1 MVGMVYRRCTL
12 RCGLAAPAGLGS
24 IAAMLLLAPPAAA
37 QLTPFGQPSQP
48 VQLQQAP
55 FQTIPAAPPA
65 GTYQTTP
72 SNYAAAPGAGPSTF
86 SFAAP
91 PAQIGSGEKEAQTVL
106 SAKQALDQFFALQ
119 MESVP
124 PAMLQA
130 AEGVAIFPNM
140 IKGGFIFGVNYGKG
154 VLCVRNPDRS
164 WSPPVMVTMGGGSVG
179 FQAGVQAAD
188 IVLVFATPR
197 SLQGILNGQKV
208 TLGADASIAAGPVG
222 RSANAGTDVGLGAEI
237 YSYARSRGL
246 FAGVSLG
253 GSDISVDH
261 NADSLLYGR
270 FNVTPSDVFS
280 LRGLAIRPEVHQL
293 VEDLNARS
301 RPQPVAVTTGA
312 ALPQQAVTPFGA
324 QPQAV
329 NQVPGGFQ
337 AGPFQPGP
345 YQTGPFQPAPFQP
358 APFQPAPFQP
368 GPYQTGPYQTGPFQP
383 AALQP
388 GPFQPTSLQP
398 ASQQPAIVP
407 IQAPP
412 LVPIGPR

>member
-1 MVGMVYRRCTL
+1 MVSVVCQRRAP
-12 RCGLAAPAGLGS
+12 RCGAGASLGLGS
-24 IAAMLLLAPPAAA
+24 IAAILLLAQPAAA
-37 QLTPFGQPSQP
+37 QLTPFGQPAQP

-55 FQTIPAAPPA
+55 FQTIPAAPAP
-65 GTYQTTP
+65 GTYQPTP

-91 PAQIGSGEKEAQTVL
+91 PPQIGSGDTEAQTVV

-119 MESVP
+119 MDSVP

-130 AEGVAIFPNM
+130 AEGIAIFPNM

-222 RSANAGTDVGLGAEI
+222 RSANAGTDARLGAEI

-253 GSDISVDH
+253 GSDLSVDH
-261 NADSLLYGR
+261 NADALLYGR
-270 FNVTPSDVFS
+270 FNVTPSDVFTQ
-280 LRGLAIRPEVHQL
+280 RGLAIRPEVQQL

-312 ALPQQAVTPFGA
+312 ALPQQALTPFGA

-329 NQVPGGFQ
+329 NQAPVAVQ
-337 AGPFQPGP
+337 AAPYQAAPYQPATAQPVPFQPP
-345 YQTGPFQPAPFQP
+345 
-358 APFQPAPFQP
+358 
-368 GPYQTGPYQTGPFQP
+368 
-383 AALQP
+383 
-388 GPFQPTSLQP
+388 SLQP

-412 LVPIGPR
+412 LVPITPR

>member
-1 MVGMVYRRCTL
+1 MVPMVCRRGAL
-12 RCGLAAPAGLGS
+12 RFGLAAPAGLSS

-37 QLTPFGQPSQP
+37 QLTPFGQPAQP

-55 FQTIPAAPPA
+55 FQTIPAAPSA
-65 GTYQTTP
+65 GTYQP
-72 SNYAAAPGAGPSTF
+72 APGNYAAPGAGPSTF

-91 PAQIGSGEKEAQTVL
+91 PPQIGSGEKEAQTVL

-253 GSDISVDH
+253 GSDLSVDH
-261 NADSLLYGR
+261 NADALLYGR

-280 LRGLAIRPEVHQL
+280 LRGLAIRPEVQQL

-312 ALPQQAVTPFGA
+312 ALPQQSLTPFGA

-329 NQVPGGFQ
+329 NQVPGALEASQ
-337 AGPFQPGP
+337 
-345 YQTGPFQPAPFQP
+345 FQPASLQP
-358 APFQPAPFQP
+358 ATVQPFPYQPA
-368 GPYQTGPYQTGPFQP
+368 
-383 AALQP
+383 
-388 GPFQPTSLQP
+388 SLQP
-398 ASQQPAIVP
+398 ASQQPATVP
-407 IQAPP
+407 SQAPP

>member
-1 MVGMVYRRCTL
+1 MVPTVRRLFSSAAGVL
-12 RCGLAAPAGLGS
+12 RSAGLGS
-24 IAAMLLLAPPAAA
+24 LAAMLLFAQPAAA
-37 QLTPFGQPSQP
+37 QLTPFGQPAQP
-48 VQLQQAP
+48 VQLQQPP

-65 GTYQTTP
+65 GPYQTTP
-72 SNYAAAPGAGPSTF
+72 SNYAAPGAGPSTF

-91 PAQIGSGEKEAQTVL
+91 PAQIGSGDKEAQTVL

-253 GSDISVDH
+253 GSDLSVDH
-261 NADSLLYGR
+261 NADALLYGR

-280 LRGLAIRPEVHQL
+280 LRGLAIRPEVQQL

-329 NQVPGGFQ
+329 NQVPG
-337 AGPFQPGP
+337 AEPAP
-345 YQTGPFQPAPFQP
+345 YQPATAQPV
-358 APFQPAPFQP
+358 
-368 GPYQTGPYQTGPFQP
+368 
-383 AALQP
+383 
-388 GPFQPTSLQP
+388 PFQPTSLQP

-407 IQAPP
+407 SQAPP
-412 LVPIGPR
+412 LVPITPR